1 MESMK
6 YVYIHV
12 YITCISYVYV
22 YCLNFIINR
31 IAYIFLFT
39 RFTFLLAVMIKL
51 TIE

>member
-1 MESMK
+1 MENMK

-12 YITCISYVYV
+12 YIHVSRMCK